1 MSLRSGKCLFS
12 LSLHGWNN
20 GVTKQQNQSSLDLGK
35 VSMKVF
41 YGSVSRTCA
50 KYGSPDGTVFSTTA
64 CVKQVHNKATKWA
77 QLCGYRSLS
86 KLRSTRYTK
95 FSLICIDY
103 IFVKKKTRLE
113 KILDTLWGIF
123 YCDICDHSSGFNSFQ
138 YDIST
143 NRKCNCD

>member
-1 MSLRSGKCLFS
+1 M
-12 LSLHGWNN
+12 
-20 GVTKQQNQSSLDLGK
+20 TKQQNQSSLDLGK

-103 IFVKKKTRLE
+103 IFVKKKLVWKRSLIHYGVYFIVIFVITRQVS
-113 KILDTLWGIF
+113 TLSSMISVQTGNATATRKF
-123 YCDICDHSSGFNSFQ
+123 GDRKGDICQ
-138 YDIST
+138 
-143 NRKCNCD
+143 